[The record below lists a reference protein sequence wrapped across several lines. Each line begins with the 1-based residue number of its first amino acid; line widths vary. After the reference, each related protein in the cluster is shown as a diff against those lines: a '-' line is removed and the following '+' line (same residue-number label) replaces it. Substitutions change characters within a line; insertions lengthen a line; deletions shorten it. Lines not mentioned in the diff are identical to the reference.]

1 MIINPEDRGKSHKHV
16 VCNGGLHGEMVLSL
30 LWALAMLCSVFFY
43 PKGIKGQDLEGG
55 KRDRQPAVAGTFY
68 PAADQQLKAM
78 LGLFFPAEGINGQ
91 DDPMVLVVPHAGYVF
106 SGEVAAAAYKLL
118 PREKSYRHIF
128 IIGPAHRTPNQG
140 AAIYTSG
147 DFITPLGRVPT
158 DPLGAELA
166 AKSRRVSTDPS
177 LHRQEHC
184 IEVQLPFLQ
193 YWLKKPF
200 SIIPILVG
208 SQSEAFATELANL
221 LAPYYSEENLFIISA
236 DFSHY
241 PGYDTGRK
249 ADHLTAGAIA
259 ANDSREFMRVKE
271 ENETAYA
278 PELVTAIC
286 GWMPMLTALKIT
298 ERDDRLAFRKVMYR
312 NSGDSPHGDK
322 DKVVGY
328 WALAA
333 SRETES
339 TAPTGQ
345 EALFSL
351 QENDQATL
359 LELARSTISARLRGR
374 PLPEIAPRKL
384 TPALTAKGG
393 AFVTLRKN
401 GELRGC
407 IGNFSSAQPL
417 WLTVR
422 EMAIA
427 AACHDSRFS
436 PVTMTELPR
445 LQIEI
450 SLLTPLKRISSAR
463 EFRLGRD
470 GIYIRKGSRSG
481 TYLPQ
486 VAEETGWTTSEFL
499 EHCCRD
505 KAGLPPDAW
514 KEKDTELYTYQTLV
528 FSEEKPAGN
537 TRFEKP

>member
-1 MIINPEDRGKSHKHV
+1 MRSSEFKGKVNP
-16 VCNGGLHGEMVLSL
+16 L
-30 LWALAMLCSVFFY
+30 LWKIHPCLRRAAPLVWTMALFLLAVLF
-43 PKGIKGQDLEGG
+43 PEGIKGQESTRA
-55 KRDRQPAVAGTFY
+55 KSDRQPAVAGTFY
-68 PAADQQLKAM
+68 PSDRQQLTAM
-78 LGLFFPAEGINGQ
+78 LGLFFPAEGVKESG
-91 DDPMVLVVPHAGYVF
+91 DPMVLVVPHAGYLF
-106 SGEVAAAAYKLL
+106 SGEVAAAAYKSL

-128 IIGPAHRTPNQG
+128 IIGPAHRSYING
-140 AAIYTSG
+140 AAIYTAG
-147 DFITPLGRVPT
+147 DFITPLGRVAT

-166 AKSRRVSTDPS
+166 ARSRKISTDPS

-193 YWLKKPF
+193 HWLKKPF
-200 SIIPILVG
+200 SIVPILVG

-221 LAPYYSEENLFIISA
+221 LAPYYSEENLFIVSA

-241 PGYDTGRK
+241 PGYDAGRK

-259 ANDSREFMRVKE
+259 ANDSREFMKVKE
-271 ENETAYA
+271 ENESRYA

-286 GWMPMLTALKIT
+286 GWMPMLTVLKIT

-328 WALAA
+328 WALSA
-333 SRETES
+333 SREAES
-339 TAPTGQ
+339 TAPAGHGG
-345 EALFSL
+345 AFSL
-351 QENDQATL
+351 TEREKMTL
-359 LELARSTISARLRGR
+359 LELARSTIVAHLRHR
-374 PLPEIAPRKL
+374 PLPEVAAREL
-384 TPALTAKGG
+384 TPAITAQGG
-393 AFVTLRKN
+393 AFVTLRKK

-407 IGNFSSAQPL
+407 IGSFSSAQPF

-422 EMAIA
+422 EMAISA
-427 AACHDSRFS
+427 ATRDTRFS
-436 PVTMTELPR
+436 PVTTGEMSQIE
-445 LQIEI
+445 IEI
-450 SLLTPLKRISSAR
+450 SLLTPLKRISSVS

-486 VAEETGWTTSEFL
+486 VAEETGWTTTQFL

-505 KAGLPPDAW
+505 KAGLPRDAW

-528 FSEEKPAGN
+528 FSEGEVLGSAKGES
-537 TRFEKP
+537 R